1 VQKNKEGYYGVFF
14 MSENLGRGTDFP
26 SSIEIEKNGG
36 IYLLFG
42 NVFDSIISEQIKGR
56 VGRLNNKGKV

>member
-1 VQKNKEGYYGVFF
+1 

-42 NVFDSIISEQIKGR
+42 NIFDSIIT
-56 VGRLNNKGKV
+56 